1 MSVLTHEEAEASVA
15 RAFAVDPALEVREA
29 AEEPQIVILRCLV
42 PRSLCERVVAAKPAQ
57 IRYSTQRDSRSVNPC
72 VYVLIPR
79 PTRYPACSQ

>member
-42 PRSLCERVVAAKPAQ
+42 PRSLCERVIAAKPAQ
-57 IRYSTQRDSRSVNPC
+57 FGAQRDRRLSVGE
-72 VYVLIPR
+72 
-79 PTRYPACSQ
+79 SKG